1 MNNQRIMK
9 SFILILIC
17 MVGNLSLLL
26 AQNPAQE
33 ADYYPIVDIPI
44 PGDIVLEVGGIEVL
58 PGNRIAVSSRRGDIY
73 IVEGAYTDDPDDDK
87 WIPWAIGLHE
97 VLGIAWKDGWLYAT
111 QRPEVT
117 RMKDEDG
124 DWRADVFE
132 TVSSAWGINGDY
144 HEYAFG
150 SRHDKDG
157 NIWVVLCLTGSGG
170 ASSDFRGWCVR
181 VTPDGKMLPTTSGIR
196 SPGGIGQNHL
206 GDMFYCD
213 NQGLWN
219 GTSSIKPL
227 PVGGFVGNPVGNKYY
242 SLTDAIG
249 DQPAAPKS
257 GSRIAIER
265 EKIPQ
270 LIPPA
275 AMFPHGKLSNS
286 PTGIACDT
294 TGKFGPFTNQL
305 FVGEQTMSTVLR
317 VALEKVNG
325 VYQGAAFPFRGKFRS
340 GNVAVRLGSDGSMFV
355 GGTDRGWGARGGKRF
370 ALERCHFTGTI
381 PFEVLEMKAKPDGF
395 LITFTQEVDSNSAA
409 DIASYQMSAYTYIYQ
424 SGYGSPVV
432 DKTTPSITSATVSPD
447 RKSVHLKVDGLVKG
461 NIHELNLPGVKNTK
475 DEPLLH
481 SVGYYTLN
489 EIPAK

>member
-1 MNNQRIMK
+1 MK
-9 SFILILIC
+9 HIIW
-17 MVGNLSLLL
+17 SLLITISVSSL
-26 AQNPAQE
+26 ALSQNPKE
-33 ADYYPIVDIPI
+33 ESDHYPIVEIPI
-44 PGDIVLEVGGIEVL
+44 PDNIVLEVGGIEIL

-73 IVEGAYTDDPDDDK
+73 VVEGAYTDDPGDDQ
-87 WIPWAIGLHE
+87 WIPWAVGLHE
-97 VLGIAWKDGWLYAT
+97 VLGLAWKDGWLYAT

-124 DWRADVFE
+124 DYRADVFE
-132 TVSSAWGINGDY
+132 SVSSAWGINGDY

-150 SRHDKDG
+150 SRHDPDG

-196 SPGGIGQNHL
+196 SPGGIGQNHI

-227 PVGGFVGNPVGNKYY
+227 PVGGFVGNPTGNKYY
-242 SLTDAIG
+242 ELTDAIG
-249 DQPAAPKS
+249 KRPQDPKS
-257 GSRIAIER
+257 GSRISTER
-265 EKIPQ
+265 EKIPE
-270 LIPPA
+270 LVPPA

-325 VYQGAAFPFRGKFRS
+325 VYQGAAFPFRGKFKS
-340 GNVAVRLGSDGSMFV
+340 GNVAVRLGPDGSMFV

-370 ALERCHFTGTI
+370 ALERCHFNGAK
-381 PFEVLEMKAKPDGF
+381 PFEVLQMKVRPDGF
-395 LITFTQEVDSNSAA
+395 EVVFTEPIEEKSGSDL
-409 DIASYQMSAYTYIYQ
+409 ASYKMDSYTYIYQ

-432 DKTTPSITSATVSPD
+432 DKSSPTIKSAAVSQD
-447 RKSVHLKVDGLVKG
+447 KKSVYLKIEGLVKG
-461 NIHELNLPGVKNTK
+461 NVHELNLPGIKNAEGTA
-475 DEPLLH
+475 LLH
-481 SVGYYTLN
+481 QVGYYTLN
-489 EIPAK
+489 EIPNN

>member
-17 MVGNLSLLL
+17 MAGSLPLLL
-26 AQNPAQE
+26 AQNPTKE

-117 RMKDEDG
+117 RMKDENG

-227 PVGGFVGNPVGNKYY
+227 PIGGFVGNPVGNKYY

-249 DQPAAPKS
+249 AAR
-257 GSRIAIER
+257 SREAD
-265 EKIPQ
+265 
-270 LIPPA
+270 LLLA
-275 AMFPHGKLSNS
+275 
-286 PTGIACDT
+286 
-294 TGKFGPFTNQL
+294 
-305 FVGEQTMSTVLR
+305 VL
-317 VALEKVNG
+317 
-325 VYQGAAFPFRGKFRS
+325 
-340 GNVAVRLGSDGSMFV
+340 
-355 GGTDRGWGARGGKRF
+355 AR
-370 ALERCHFTGTI
+370 
-381 PFEVLEMKAKPDGF
+381 
-395 LITFTQEVDSNSAA
+395 
-409 DIASYQMSAYTYIYQ
+409 
-424 SGYGSPVV
+424 
-432 DKTTPSITSATVSPD
+432 
-447 RKSVHLKVDGLVKG
+447 
-461 NIHELNLPGVKNTK
+461 
-475 DEPLLH
+475 
-481 SVGYYTLN
+481 
-489 EIPAK
+489 

>member
-1 MNNQRIMK
+1 MK
-9 SFILILIC
+9 HIIW
-17 MVGNLSLLL
+17 SLLITISVSSL
-26 AQNPAQE
+26 ALSQNPKE
-33 ADYYPIVDIPI
+33 ESDHYPIVEIPI
-44 PGDIVLEVGGIEVL
+44 PDNIVLEVGGIEIF
-58 PGNRIAVSSRRGDIY
+58 PGKRIAVSSRRGDIY
-73 IVEGAYTDDPDDDK
+73 VVEGAYTDDPGDDQ
-87 WIPWAIGLHE
+87 WIPWAVGLHE
-97 VLGIAWKDGWLYAT
+97 VLGLAWKDGWLYAT

-124 DWRADVFE
+124 DYRADVFE
-132 TVSSAWGINGDY
+132 SVSSAWGINGDY

-150 SRHDKDG
+150 SRHDPDG

-196 SPGGIGQNHL
+196 SPGGIGQNHI

-227 PVGGFVGNPVGNKYY
+227 PVGGFVGNPTGNKYY
-242 SLTDAIG
+242 ELTDAIG
-249 DQPAAPKS
+249 KRPQDPKS
-257 GSRIAIER
+257 GSRISTER
-265 EKIPQ
+265 EKIPE
-270 LIPPA
+270 LVPPA

-325 VYQGAAFPFRGKFRS
+325 VYQGAAFPFRGKFKS
-340 GNVAVRLGSDGSMFV
+340 GNVAVRLGPDGSMFV

-370 ALERCHFTGTI
+370 ALERCHFNGAK
-381 PFEVLEMKAKPDGF
+381 PFEVLQMKVRPDGF
-395 LITFTQEVDSNSAA
+395 EVVFTEPIEEKSGSDL
-409 DIASYQMSAYTYIYQ
+409 ASYKMDSYTYIYQ

-432 DKTTPSITSATVSPD
+432 DKSSPTIKSAAVSQD
-447 RKSVHLKVDGLVKG
+447 KKSVYLKIEGLVKG
-461 NIHELNLPGVKNTK
+461 NVHELNLPGIKNAEGTA
-475 DEPLLH
+475 LLH
-481 SVGYYTLN
+481 QVGYYTLN
-489 EIPAK
+489 EIPNN

>member
-1 MNNQRIMK
+1 MK
-9 SFILILIC
+9 HIIW
-17 MVGNLSLLL
+17 SLLITISVSSL
-26 AQNPAQE
+26 ALSQNPKE
-33 ADYYPIVDIPI
+33 ESDHYPIVEIPI
-44 PGDIVLEVGGIEVL
+44 PDNIVLEVGGIEIL
-58 PGNRIAVSSRRGDIY
+58 PGKRIAVSSRRGDIY
-73 IVEGAYTDDPDDDK
+73 VVEGAYTDDPGDDQ
-87 WIPWAIGLHE
+87 WIPWAVGLHE
-97 VLGIAWKDGWLYAT
+97 VLGLAWKDGWLYAT

-124 DWRADVFE
+124 DYRADVFE
-132 TVSSAWGINGDY
+132 SVSSAWGINGDY

-150 SRHDKDG
+150 SRHDPDG

-196 SPGGIGQNHL
+196 SPGGIGQNHI

-227 PVGGFVGNPVGNKYY
+227 PVGGFVGNPTGNKYY
-242 SLTDAIG
+242 ELTDAIG
-249 DQPAAPKS
+249 KRPQDPKS
-257 GSRIAIER
+257 GSRISTER
-265 EKIPQ
+265 EKIPE
-270 LIPPA
+270 LVPPA

-325 VYQGAAFPFRGKFRS
+325 VYQGAAFPFRGKFKS
-340 GNVAVRLGSDGSMFV
+340 GNVAVRLGPDGSMFV

-370 ALERCHFTGTI
+370 ALERCHFNGAK
-381 PFEVLEMKAKPDGF
+381 PFEVLQMKVRPDGF
-395 LITFTQEVDSNSAA
+395 EVVFTEPIEEKSGSDL
-409 DIASYQMSAYTYIYQ
+409 ASYKMDSYTYIYQ

-432 DKTTPSITSATVSPD
+432 DKSSPTIKSAAVSQD
-447 RKSVHLKVDGLVKG
+447 KKSVYLKIEGLVKG
-461 NIHELNLPGVKNTK
+461 NVHELNLPGIKNAEGTA
-475 DEPLLH
+475 LLH
-481 SVGYYTLN
+481 QVGYYTLN
-489 EIPAK
+489 EIPNN

>member
-1 MNNQRIMK
+1 MK
-9 SFILILIC
+9 HIIW
-17 MVGNLSLLL
+17 SLLITISVSSL
-26 AQNPAQE
+26 ALSQNPKE
-33 ADYYPIVDIPI
+33 ESDHYPIVEIPI
-44 PGDIVLEVGGIEVL
+44 PDNIVLEVGGIEIL
-58 PGNRIAVSSRRGDIY
+58 PGKRIAVSSRRGDIY
-73 IVEGAYTDDPDDDK
+73 VVEGAYTDDPGDDQ
-87 WIPWAIGLHE
+87 WIPWAVGLHE
-97 VLGIAWKDGWLYAT
+97 VLGLAWKDGWLYAT

-124 DWRADVFE
+124 DYRADVFE
-132 TVSSAWGINGDY
+132 SVSSAWGINGDY

-150 SRHDKDG
+150 SRHDPDG

-196 SPGGIGQNHL
+196 SPGGIGQNHI

-227 PVGGFVGNPVGNKYY
+227 PVGGFVGNPTGNKYY
-242 SLTDAIG
+242 ELTDVIG
-249 DQPAAPKS
+249 KRPQDPKS
-257 GSRIAIER
+257 GSRISTER
-265 EKIPQ
+265 EKIPE
-270 LIPPA
+270 LVPPA

-325 VYQGAAFPFRGKFRS
+325 VYQGAAFPFRGKFKS
-340 GNVAVRLGSDGSMFV
+340 GNVAVRLGPDGSMFV

-370 ALERCHFTGTI
+370 ALERCHFNGAK
-381 PFEVLEMKAKPDGF
+381 PFEVLQMKVRPDGF
-395 LITFTQEVDSNSAA
+395 EVVFTEPIEEKSGSDL
-409 DIASYQMSAYTYIYQ
+409 ASYKMDSYTYIYQ

-432 DKTTPSITSATVSPD
+432 DKSSPTIKSASVSQD
-447 RKSVHLKVDGLVKG
+447 KKSVYLKIEGLVKG
-461 NIHELNLPGVKNTK
+461 NVHELNLPGIKNAEGTA
-475 DEPLLH
+475 LLH
-481 SVGYYTLN
+481 QVGYYTLN
-489 EIPAK
+489 EIPNN

>member
-1 MNNQRIMK
+1 MK
-9 SFILILIC
+9 HIIW
-17 MVGNLSLLL
+17 SLLITISVSSL
-26 AQNPAQE
+26 AISQNPKE
-33 ADYYPIVDIPI
+33 ESDHYPIVEIPI
-44 PGDIVLEVGGIEVL
+44 PDNIVLEVGGIEIL
-58 PGNRIAVSSRRGDIY
+58 PGKRIAVSSRRGDIY
-73 IVEGAYTDDPDDDK
+73 VVEGAYTDDPGDDQ
-87 WIPWAIGLHE
+87 WIPWAVGLHE
-97 VLGIAWKDGWLYAT
+97 VLGLAWKDGWLYAT

-124 DWRADVFE
+124 DYRADVFE
-132 TVSSAWGINGDY
+132 SVSSAWGINGDY

-150 SRHDKDG
+150 SRHDPDG

-196 SPGGIGQNHL
+196 SPGGIGQNHI

-227 PVGGFVGNPVGNKYY
+227 PVGGFVGNPTGNKYY
-242 SLTDAIG
+242 ELTDAIG
-249 DQPAAPKS
+249 KRPQDPKS
-257 GSRIAIER
+257 GSRISTER
-265 EKIPQ
+265 EKIPE
-270 LIPPA
+270 LVPPA

-325 VYQGAAFPFRGKFRS
+325 VYQGAAFPFRGKFKS
-340 GNVAVRLGSDGSMFV
+340 GNVAVRLGPDGSMFV

-370 ALERCHFTGTI
+370 ALERCHFNGAK
-381 PFEVLEMKAKPDGF
+381 PFEVLQMKVRPDGF
-395 LITFTQEVDSNSAA
+395 EVVFTEPIEEKSGSDL
-409 DIASYQMSAYTYIYQ
+409 ASYKMDSYTYIYQ

-432 DKTTPSITSATVSPD
+432 DKSSPTIKSAAVSQD
-447 RKSVHLKVDGLVKG
+447 KKSVYLKIEGLVKG
-461 NIHELNLPGVKNTK
+461 NVHELNLPGIKNAEGTA
-475 DEPLLH
+475 LLH
-481 SVGYYTLN
+481 QVGYYTLN
-489 EIPAK
+489 EIPNN

>member
-1 MNNQRIMK
+1 MK
-9 SFILILIC
+9 HIIW
-17 MVGNLSLLL
+17 SLLITISVSSL
-26 AQNPAQE
+26 AISQNPKE
-33 ADYYPIVDIPI
+33 ESDHYPIVEIPI
-44 PGDIVLEVGGIEVL
+44 PDNIVLEVGGIEIL
-58 PGNRIAVSSRRGDIY
+58 PGKRIAVSSRRGDIY
-73 IVEGAYTDDPDDDK
+73 VVEGAYTDDPGDDQ
-87 WIPWAIGLHE
+87 WIPWAVGLHE
-97 VLGIAWKDGWLYAT
+97 VLGLAWKDGWLYAT

-124 DWRADVFE
+124 DYRADVFE
-132 TVSSAWGINGDY
+132 SVSSAWGINGDY

-150 SRHDKDG
+150 SRHDPDG

-196 SPGGIGQNHL
+196 SPGGIGQNHI

-227 PVGGFVGNPVGNKYY
+227 PVGGFVGNPTGNKYY
-242 SLTDAIG
+242 ELTDAIG
-249 DQPAAPKS
+249 KRPQDPKS
-257 GSRIAIER
+257 GSRISTER
-265 EKIPQ
+265 EKIPE
-270 LIPPA
+270 LVPPA

-325 VYQGAAFPFRGKFRS
+325 VYQGAAFPFRGKFKS
-340 GNVAVRLGSDGSMFV
+340 GNVAVRLGPDGSMFV

-370 ALERCHFTGTI
+370 ALERCHFNGAK
-381 PFEVLEMKAKPDGF
+381 PFEVLQMKVRPDGF
-395 LITFTQEVDSNSAA
+395 EVVFTEPIEEKSGSDL
-409 DIASYQMSAYTYIYQ
+409 ASYKMDSYTYIYQ

-432 DKTTPSITSATVSPD
+432 DKSSPTIKSALVSQNK
-447 RKSVHLKVDGLVKG
+447 KSVYLKIEGLVKG
-461 NIHELNLPGVKNTK
+461 NIHELNLPGIKNAEGTA
-475 DEPLLH
+475 LLH
-481 SVGYYTLN
+481 QVGYYTLN
-489 EIPAK
+489 EIPNN

>member
-1 MNNQRIMK
+1 MK
-9 SFILILIC
+9 KIIY
-17 MVGNLSLLL
+17 SLLITISVSSL
-26 AQNPAQE
+26 ALSQNPQE
-33 ADYYPIVDIPI
+33 ESDHYPIVEIPI
-44 PGDIVLEVGGIEVL
+44 PDNIVLEVGGIEVL
-58 PGNRIAVSSRRGDIY
+58 PGKRIAVSSRRGDIY
-73 IVEGAYTDDPDDDK
+73 VVEGAYTDDPGDDK

-97 VLGIAWKDGWLYAT
+97 VLGLAWKDGWLYAT

-124 DWRADVFE
+124 DFRADIFE
-132 TVSSAWGINGDY
+132 SVSSAWGVNGDY

-150 SRHDKDG
+150 SRHDPDG

-213 NQGLWN
+213 NQGVWN

-227 PVGGFVGNPVGNKYY
+227 PVGGFVGNPTGNKYY
-242 SLTDAIG
+242 ELTDAIG
-249 DQPAAPKS
+249 KRPKDPKS
-257 GSRIAIER
+257 GSRLSTER
-265 EKIPQ
+265 AKIPE
-270 LIPPA
+270 LVPPA

-294 TGKFGPFTNQL
+294 SGKFGPFTNQL
-305 FVGEQTMSTVLR
+305 FVGEQTLSTVLR

-325 VYQGAAFPFRGKFRS
+325 VYQGAAFPFRGKFKS
-340 GNVAVRLGSDGSMFV
+340 GNVAVRLGPDGSMFV

-370 ALERCHFTGTI
+370 ALERCHFNGKK
-381 PFEVLEMKAKPDGF
+381 PFEVLQMKAKPDGF
-395 LITFTQEVDSNSAA
+395 EVIFTEPIEEKSGS
-409 DIASYQMSAYTYIYQ
+409 DIASYKMDSYTYIYQ

-432 DKTTPSITSATVSPD
+432 DKSNPTIKSASVSQD
-447 RKSVHLKVDGLVKG
+447 KKSVYLKIEGLVKG
-461 NIHELNLPGVKNTK
+461 NVHELNLPGIKNVGGK
-475 DEPLLH
+475 ALLH
-481 SVGYYTLN
+481 QVGYYTLN
-489 EIPAK
+489 EIPEN

>member
-1 MNNQRIMK
+1 MK
-9 SFILILIC
+9 HIIW
-17 MVGNLSLLL
+17 SLLITISVSSL
-26 AQNPAQE
+26 AISQNPKE
-33 ADYYPIVDIPI
+33 ESDHYPIVEIPI
-44 PGDIVLEVGGIEVL
+44 PDNIVLEVGGIEIL
-58 PGNRIAVSSRRGDIY
+58 PGKRIAVSSRRGDIY
-73 IVEGAYTDDPDDDK
+73 VVEGAYTDDPGDDQ
-87 WIPWAIGLHE
+87 WIPWAVGLHE
-97 VLGIAWKDGWLYAT
+97 VLGLAWKDGWLYAT

-124 DWRADVFE
+124 DYRADVFE
-132 TVSSAWGINGDY
+132 SVSSAWGINGDY

-150 SRHDKDG
+150 SRHDPDG

-196 SPGGIGQNHL
+196 SPGGIGQNHI

-227 PVGGFVGNPVGNKYY
+227 PVGGFVGNPTGNKYY
-242 SLTDAIG
+242 ELTDVIG
-249 DQPAAPKS
+249 KRPQDPKS
-257 GSRIAIER
+257 GSRISTER
-265 EKIPQ
+265 EKIPE
-270 LIPPA
+270 LVPPA

-325 VYQGAAFPFRGKFRS
+325 VYQGAAFPFRGKFKS
-340 GNVAVRLGSDGSMFV
+340 GNVAVRLGPDGSMFV

-370 ALERCHFTGTI
+370 ALERCHFNGAK
-381 PFEVLEMKAKPDGF
+381 PFEVLQMKVRPDGF
-395 LITFTQEVDSNSAA
+395 EVVFTEPIEEKSGSDL
-409 DIASYQMSAYTYIYQ
+409 ASYKMDSYTYIYQ

-432 DKTTPSITSATVSPD
+432 DKSSPTIKSASVSQNK
-447 RKSVHLKVDGLVKG
+447 KSVYLKIEGLVKG
-461 NIHELNLPGVKNTK
+461 NIHELNLPGIKNAEGTA
-475 DEPLLH
+475 LLH
-481 SVGYYTLN
+481 QVGYYTLN
-489 EIPAK
+489 EIPKN

>member
-1 MNNQRIMK
+1 MK
-9 SFILILIC
+9 HIIW
-17 MVGNLSLLL
+17 SLLITISVSSL
-26 AQNPAQE
+26 ALSQNPKE
-33 ADYYPIVDIPI
+33 ESDHYPIVEIPI
-44 PGDIVLEVGGIEVL
+44 PDNIVLEVGGIEIL

-73 IVEGAYTDDPDDDK
+73 VVEGAYTDDPGDDQ
-87 WIPWAIGLHE
+87 WIPWAVGLHE
-97 VLGIAWKDGWLYAT
+97 VLGLAWKDGWLYAT
-111 QRPEVT
+111 QRPEIT

-124 DWRADVFE
+124 DYRADVFE
-132 TVSSAWGINGDY
+132 SVSSAWGINGDY

-150 SRHDKDG
+150 SRHDPDG

-196 SPGGIGQNHL
+196 SPGGIGQNHI

-227 PVGGFVGNPVGNKYY
+227 PVGGFVGNPTGNKYY
-242 SLTDAIG
+242 ELTDAIG
-249 DQPAAPKS
+249 KRPQDPKS
-257 GSRIAIER
+257 GSRISTER
-265 EKIPQ
+265 EKIPE
-270 LIPPA
+270 LVPPA

-325 VYQGAAFPFRGKFRS
+325 VYQGAAFPFRGKFKS
-340 GNVAVRLGSDGSMFV
+340 GNVAVRLGPDGSMFV

-370 ALERCHFTGTI
+370 ALERCHFNGAK
-381 PFEVLEMKAKPDGF
+381 PFEVLQMKVRPDGF
-395 LITFTQEVDSNSAA
+395 EVVFTEPIEEKSGSDL
-409 DIASYQMSAYTYIYQ
+409 ASYKMDSYTYIYQ

-432 DKTTPSITSATVSPD
+432 DKSSPTIKSAAVSQD
-447 RKSVHLKVDGLVKG
+447 KKSVYLKIEGLVKG
-461 NIHELNLPGVKNTK
+461 NVHELNLPGIKNAEGTA
-475 DEPLLH
+475 LLH
-481 SVGYYTLN
+481 QVGYYTLN
-489 EIPAK
+489 EIPNN

>member
-1 MNNQRIMK
+1 MK
-9 SFILILIC
+9 HIIW
-17 MVGNLSLLL
+17 SLLITISVSSL
-26 AQNPAQE
+26 ALSQNPKE
-33 ADYYPIVDIPI
+33 ESDHYPIVEIPI
-44 PGDIVLEVGGIEVL
+44 PDNIVLEVGGIEIL
-58 PGNRIAVSSRRGDIY
+58 PGKRIAVSSRRGDIY
-73 IVEGAYTDDPDDDK
+73 VVEGAYTDDPGDDQ
-87 WIPWAIGLHE
+87 WIPWAVGLHE
-97 VLGIAWKDGWLYAT
+97 VLGLAWKDGWLYAT

-124 DWRADVFE
+124 DFRADVFE
-132 TVSSAWGINGDY
+132 SVSSAWGINGDY

-150 SRHDKDG
+150 SRHDPDG

-196 SPGGIGQNHL
+196 SPGGIGQNHI

-227 PVGGFVGNPVGNKYY
+227 PVGGFVGNPTGNKYY
-242 SLTDAIG
+242 ELTDAIG
-249 DQPAAPKS
+249 KRPQDPKS
-257 GSRIAIER
+257 GSRISTER
-265 EKIPQ
+265 EKIPE
-270 LIPPA
+270 LVPPA

-325 VYQGAAFPFRGKFRS
+325 VYQGAAFPFRGKFKS
-340 GNVAVRLGSDGSMFV
+340 GNVAVRLGPDGSMFV

-370 ALERCHFTGTI
+370 ALERCHFNGAK
-381 PFEVLEMKAKPDGF
+381 PFEVLQMKVRPDGF
-395 LITFTQEVDSNSAA
+395 EVVFTEPIEEKSGSDL
-409 DIASYQMSAYTYIYQ
+409 ASYKMDSYTYIYQ

-432 DKTTPSITSATVSPD
+432 DKSSPTIKSAAVSQD
-447 RKSVHLKVDGLVKG
+447 KKSVYLKIEGLVKG
-461 NIHELNLPGVKNTK
+461 NVHELNLPGIKNAEGTA
-475 DEPLLH
+475 LLH
-481 SVGYYTLN
+481 QVGYYTLN
-489 EIPAK
+489 EIPNN

>member
-1 MNNQRIMK
+1 MK
-9 SFILILIC
+9 HIIW
-17 MVGNLSLLL
+17 SLLITISVSSL
-26 AQNPAQE
+26 AISQNPKE
-33 ADYYPIVDIPI
+33 ESDHYPIVEIPI
-44 PGDIVLEVGGIEVL
+44 PDNIVLEVGGIEIL
-58 PGNRIAVSSRRGDIY
+58 PGKRIAVSSRRGDIY
-73 IVEGAYTDDPDDDK
+73 VVEGAYTDDPGDDQ
-87 WIPWAIGLHE
+87 WIPWAVGLHE
-97 VLGIAWKDGWLYAT
+97 VLGLAWKDGWLYAT

-124 DWRADVFE
+124 DYRADVFE
-132 TVSSAWGINGDY
+132 SVSSAWGVNGDY

-150 SRHDKDG
+150 SRHDPDG

-196 SPGGIGQNHL
+196 SPGGIGQNHI

-227 PVGGFVGNPVGNKYY
+227 PVGGFVGNPTGNKYY
-242 SLTDAIG
+242 ELTDAIG
-249 DQPAAPKS
+249 KRPQDPKS
-257 GSRIAIER
+257 GSRISTER
-265 EKIPQ
+265 EKIPE
-270 LIPPA
+270 LVPPA

-325 VYQGAAFPFRGKFRS
+325 VYQGAAFPFRGKFKS
-340 GNVAVRLGSDGSMFV
+340 GNVAVRLGPDGSMFV

-370 ALERCHFTGTI
+370 ALERCHFNGAK
-381 PFEVLEMKAKPDGF
+381 PFEVLQMKVRPDGF
-395 LITFTQEVDSNSAA
+395 EVVFTEPIEEKSGSDL
-409 DIASYQMSAYTYIYQ
+409 ASYKMDSYTYIYQ

-432 DKTTPSITSATVSPD
+432 DKSSPTIKSAAVSQD
-447 RKSVHLKVDGLVKG
+447 KKSVYLKIEGLVKG
-461 NIHELNLPGVKNTK
+461 NVHELNLPGIKNAEGTA
-475 DEPLLH
+475 LLH
-481 SVGYYTLN
+481 QVGYYTLN
-489 EIPAK
+489 EIPNN

>member
-1 MNNQRIMK
+1 MK
-9 SFILILIC
+9 HIIW
-17 MVGNLSLLL
+17 SLLITISVSSL
-26 AQNPAQE
+26 ALSQNPKE
-33 ADYYPIVDIPI
+33 ESDHYPIVEIPI
-44 PGDIVLEVGGIEVL
+44 PDNIVLEVGGIEIL
-58 PGNRIAVSSRRGDIY
+58 PGKRIAVSSRRGDIY
-73 IVEGAYTDDPDDDK
+73 VVEGAYTDDPGDDQ
-87 WIPWAIGLHE
+87 WIPWAVGLHE
-97 VLGIAWKDGWLYAT
+97 VLGLAWKDGWLYAT

-124 DWRADVFE
+124 DFRADVFE
-132 TVSSAWGINGDY
+132 SVSSAWGINGDY

-150 SRHDKDG
+150 SRHDPDG

-196 SPGGIGQNHL
+196 SPGGIGQNHI

-227 PVGGFVGNPVGNKYY
+227 PVGGFVGNPTGNKYY
-242 SLTDAIG
+242 ELTDAIG
-249 DQPAAPKS
+249 KRPQDPKS
-257 GSRIAIER
+257 GSRISTER
-265 EKIPQ
+265 EKIPE
-270 LIPPA
+270 LVPPA

-325 VYQGAAFPFRGKFRS
+325 VYQGAAFPFRGKFKS
-340 GNVAVRLGSDGSMFV
+340 GNVAVRLGPDGSMFV

-370 ALERCHFTGTI
+370 ALERCHFNGAK
-381 PFEVLEMKAKPDGF
+381 PFEVLQMKVRPDGF
-395 LITFTQEVDSNSAA
+395 EVVFTEPIEEKSGSDL
-409 DIASYQMSAYTYIYQ
+409 ASYKMDSYTYIYQ

-432 DKTTPSITSATVSPD
+432 DKSSPTIKSAAVSQD
-447 RKSVHLKVDGLVKG
+447 KKSVYLKIEGLVKG
-461 NIHELNLPGVKNTK
+461 NVHELNLPGIKNAEGTT
-475 DEPLLH
+475 LLH
-481 SVGYYTLN
+481 QVGYYTLN
-489 EIPAK
+489 EIPNN

>member
-1 MNNQRIMK
+1 MNL
-9 SFILILIC
+9 FISILAFMAC
-17 MVGNLSLLL
+17 SVPVLL

-33 ADYYPIVDIPI
+33 AAHYPIVDIPI
-44 PGDIVLEVGGIEVL
+44 PGDIVLEVGGIEIL
-58 PGNRIAVSSRRGDIY
+58 PGKRIAVSSRRGDIY
-73 IVEGAYTDDPDDDK
+73 IVEGAYTDDPDDDQ
-87 WIPWAIGLHE
+87 WTPWATGLHE

-132 TVSSAWGINGDY
+132 SVSSAWGINGDY

-150 SRHDKDG
+150 SRHDKEG

-181 VTPDGKMLPTTSGIR
+181 VTPDGKMLPTASGIR

-242 SLTDAIG
+242 SLTKAIG
-249 DQPAAPKS
+249 EQPANPKS

-275 AMFPHGKLSNS
+275 ALFPHGKLSNS

-340 GNVAVRLGSDGSMFV
+340 GNVAVRLGPDGSMFV

-370 ALERCHFTGTI
+370 ALERCHFNGTV
-381 PFEVLEMKAKPDGF
+381 PFEILEMKAKPDGF
-395 LITFTQEVDSNSAA
+395 ELIFTQPVDPQSAA
-409 DIASYQMSAYTYIYQ
+409 DLTSYRMSAYNYIYQ

-432 DKTTPSITSATVSPD
+432 DKSTPSITSATVSTD
-447 RKSVHLKVDGLVKG
+447 RKSVRLKVDGMIKG
-461 NIHELNLPGVKNTK
+461 NIHELNLPGVKNTEDK
-475 DEPLLH
+475 ALLH
-481 SVGYYTLN
+481 AVGYYTLN
-489 EIPAK
+489 EIPGK

>member
-1 MNNQRIMK
+1 MK
-9 SFILILIC
+9 PFIPILISMAC
-17 MVGNLSLLL
+17 SGTLLL

-33 ADYYPIVDIPI
+33 ADHYPIVDIPI
-44 PGDIVLEVGGIEVL
+44 PGDIVLEVGGIEIL
-58 PGNRIAVSSRRGDIY
+58 PGKRIAVSSRRGDIY
-73 IVEGAYTDDPDDDK
+73 VVEGAYTDDPADDK
-87 WIPWAIGLHE
+87 WTPWAIGLHE

-132 TVSSAWGINGDY
+132 SVSSAWGINGDY

-150 SRHDKDG
+150 SRHDKEG

-227 PVGGFVGNPVGNKYY
+227 PVGGFVGNPSGNKYY

-249 DQPAAPKS
+249 DRPTDPKS
-257 GSRIAIER
+257 GSRIATER

-294 TGKFGPFTNQL
+294 TGKFGPFGNQL

-340 GNVAVRLGSDGSMFV
+340 GNVAVRLGPDGSMFV

-370 ALERCHFTGTI
+370 ALERCHFNGTV

-395 LITFTQEVDSNSAA
+395 EVIFTQPVNPTLAA
-409 DIASYQMSAYTYIYQ
+409 DISSYQMSAYTYIYQ

-432 DKTTPSITSATVSPD
+432 DKSTPSITAATVSSD
-447 RKSVHLKVDGLVKG
+447 RKSVYLKINGLIKG
-461 NIHELNLPGVKNTK
+461 NIHELNLPGVKSADDK
-475 DEPLLH
+475 SLLH
-481 SVGYYTLN
+481 AVGYYTLN
-489 EIPAK
+489 EIPGK

>member
-1 MNNQRIMK
+1 MK
-9 SFILILIC
+9 HIIW
-17 MVGNLSLLL
+17 SLLITISVSSL
-26 AQNPAQE
+26 AISQNPKE
-33 ADYYPIVDIPI
+33 ESDHYPIVEIPI
-44 PGDIVLEVGGIEVL
+44 PDNIVLEVGGIEIL
-58 PGNRIAVSSRRGDIY
+58 PGKRIAVSSRRGDIY
-73 IVEGAYTDDPDDDK
+73 VVEGAYTDDPGDDQ
-87 WIPWAIGLHE
+87 WIPWAVGLHE
-97 VLGIAWKDGWLYAT
+97 VLGLAWKDGWLYAT

-124 DWRADVFE
+124 DYRADVFE
-132 TVSSAWGINGDY
+132 SVSSAWGVNGDY

-150 SRHDKDG
+150 SRHDPDG

-196 SPGGIGQNHL
+196 SPGGIGQNHI

-227 PVGGFVGNPVGNKYY
+227 PVGGFVGNPTGNKYY
-242 SLTDAIG
+242 ELTDAIG
-249 DQPAAPKS
+249 KRPQDPKS
-257 GSRIAIER
+257 GSRISTER
-265 EKIPQ
+265 EKIPE
-270 LIPPA
+270 LVPPA

-325 VYQGAAFPFRGKFRS
+325 VYQGAAFPFRGKFKS
-340 GNVAVRLGSDGSMFV
+340 GNVAVRLGPDGSMFV

-370 ALERCHFTGTI
+370 ALERCHFNGAK
-381 PFEVLEMKAKPDGF
+381 PFEVLQMKVRSDGF
-395 LITFTQEVDSNSAA
+395 EVVFTEPIEEKSGSDL
-409 DIASYQMSAYTYIYQ
+409 ASYKMDSYTYIYQ

-432 DKTTPSITSATVSPD
+432 DKSSPTIKSAAVSQD
-447 RKSVHLKVDGLVKG
+447 KKSVYLKIEGLVKG
-461 NIHELNLPGVKNTK
+461 NVHELNLPGIKNAEGTA
-475 DEPLLH
+475 LLH
-481 SVGYYTLN
+481 QVGYYTLN
-489 EIPAK
+489 EIPNN